1 MSKNHVGTE
10 NQRLI
15 RLLLAF
21 FLAFGWVALVLRG
34 GWSLGFFLAV
44 LLTEII
50 FVIWLQPFAVSD
62 IDHGHNRPLQ
72 IFLALVI
79 VLLSLCMLLF
89 NNVVLKIL
97 NVLVLLCLIPLQY
110 LVAAGVFKQEW
121 DQFRFWLEAALSFF
135 LRPFIGLPG
144 MVDYLRGLFGK
155 KDASAKPGMT
165 MRHIFGRILL
175 GLLLAIPVLLLSGS
189 LLAAADPI
197 FAQWSDHLRSHVSLG
212 EFLQR
217 LLLSLLLFP
226 FIFSFLYSGL
236 TKQSVLASVDL
247 MPSTS
252 SSERKDFRLD
262 AIVLISF
269 LTVINLLYLAFAIIQ
284 ITYLTGAFQ
293 AVLPNGLTYAEY
305 ARSGFFELAGI
316 SIINFL
322 LILVAVKGNKRGGI
336 AAMILRVESLLLIL
350 GSLVQWASAM
360 FRMKMYIDV
369 YGLSLLRFWVTAFML
384 LMLVF
389 FILLLIK
396 EFRPRLPFFK
406 LGFTAA
412 LTALVILNFINCDA
426 WIARHNADHYRQT
439 GQIDVGFF
447 DELSDSAVPVM
458 LDLTRTDDSAVA
470 QGMAGQLIRRYQEG
484 TDRAVSSKWTQFN
497 VSRAKARQLIAR
509 EYDRLHDLTD
519 KTGSERPV
527 P

>member
-1 MSKNHVGTE
+1 M
-10 NQRLI
+10 
-15 RLLLAF
+15 
-21 FLAFGWVALVLRG
+21 
-34 GWSLGFFLAV
+34 
-44 LLTEII
+44 
-50 FVIWLQPFAVSD
+50 
-62 IDHGHNRPLQ
+62 
-72 IFLALVI
+72 
-79 VLLSLCMLLF
+79 
-89 NNVVLKIL
+89 
-97 NVLVLLCLIPLQY
+97 
-110 LVAAGVFKQEW
+110 AAGVFKQEW

-384 LMLVF
+384 LLLVF